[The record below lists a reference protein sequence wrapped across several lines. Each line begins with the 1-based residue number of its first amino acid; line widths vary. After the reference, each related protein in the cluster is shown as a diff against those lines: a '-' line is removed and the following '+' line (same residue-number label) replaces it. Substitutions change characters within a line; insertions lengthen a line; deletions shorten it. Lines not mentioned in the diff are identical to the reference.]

1 MDPISVVGL
10 AASLVTI
17 VDMVAKSIN
26 SLHTLRTKYST
37 ADLTIRLLIGQLG
50 TLKAALNQISEW
62 ITSSLVDVPRHE
74 QLVLDLMNSIEG
86 CEVLLSLLNDN
97 ISSLRKNENLSVL
110 VKARLVRRENILHE
124 YLSLLDNQVN
134 ALNLFLTALQW

>member
-26 SLHTLRTKYST
+26 SLHTLRTRYSN

-62 ITSSLVDVPRHE
+62 ITSSLIDVPRHE